1 MYYVCVYVI
10 VGPTEFLSEANGYP
24 LRYDGLEEITQGA
37 FRVIHYHIPHT
48 KRQRIGAKPQL

>member
-1 MYYVCVYVI
+1 MYVC

-37 FRVIHYHIPHT
+37 FRVTTPHT
-48 KRQRIGAKPQL
+48 THSRDIKNNKGPKSYAC